1 MELVK
6 ELQAYDENLTVK
18 EVISQIG
25 EKEAQESIICQKY
38 KNSYLKMTD
47 DCPYFGSTIQVFKI
61 EKLEIIKGS
70 YVLYGEAISL
80 REESMYKTNT
90 TSYEFSAEQ
99 LEEMEVITKE
109 EYQRYVYYHK
119 SITVQL
125 RVLMS
130 W

>member
-38 KNSYLKMTD
+38 KNSCLKMTD

-70 YVLYGEAISL
+70 YVLYGEAISI
-80 REESMYKTNT
+80 RKESMYKTNT

-125 RVLMS
+125 KVPMS